1 MAYMRALGLDLSN
14 ISAFGILSE
23 EQCTRGLVKDI
34 IDEAEERDKEN
45 YPKLAFSWLC
55 TIAPYMFVSSRDS
68 GWFRREVFKMRANL
82 RRIDA
87 RTPSEKPEYLDG
99 TFPQPPPYI
108 QEQQER
114 QQRQEEDEKQQLL
127 QQQQQ
132 QQQLLLQ
139 QQQAEQEK
147 QFWSV
152 IAGQKTFENW
162 LACFPSPTSDPK
174 PPIPLEQVT
183 YIHIYI
189 IFPFL
194 NLI

>member
-1 MAYMRALGLDLSN
+1 MAYMKDLGLDLSN

-34 IDEAEERDKEN
+34 IDEAEDRDKKDFV
-45 YPKLAFSWLC
+45 KLAFSWLC
-55 TIAPYMFVSSRDS
+55 TIAPYLFDVSTPRDS
-68 GWFRREVFKMRANL
+68 MWFKRQVLLMRANL
-82 RRIDA
+82 RKIDA
-87 RTPSEKPEYLDG
+87 QTPSEKPEYLDG
-99 TFPQPPPYI
+99 TFPQPPSYI
-108 QEQQER
+108 QKQQQREQQ
-114 QQRQEEDEKQQLL
+114 QEEEEKQELL

-139 QQQAEQEK
+139 QQQEEKEK

-183 YIHIYI
+183 HIHIYI
-189 IFPFL
+189 
-194 NLI
+194 